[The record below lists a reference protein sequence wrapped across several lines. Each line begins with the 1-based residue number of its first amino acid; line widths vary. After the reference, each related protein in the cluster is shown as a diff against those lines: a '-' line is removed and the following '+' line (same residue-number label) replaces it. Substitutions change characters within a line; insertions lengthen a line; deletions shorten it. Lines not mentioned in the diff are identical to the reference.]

1 MAYESVSP
9 IAYPGARW
17 RRGFRRVRS
26 GQRGKVGVPRDVF
39 LDYLTS
45 DERFARTAGR
55 AAPGLVAVRPE
66 LLRALRAGGGLIRAA
81 EAPGWLVVVPD
92 AEQAARLAAELAVYL
107 ERDVET
113 LPARGVLYGADVA
126 PAAHVL
132 GQRQR
137 ALAALEQGGGV
148 VVADAVALLE
158 RFIPLAL
165 QPRPLRAGARA
176 PRSPSTTCS
185 PRSPASGYE
194 RAEQVRERG
203 EFAVR
208 GGLVDVYPSTGDP
221 VRAEF
226 WGDTVESLRRF
237 SVFSQRAVAEVE
249 RCLVTTAIEVDPTGD
264 EVQAAVSQELAPW
277 ELAGRDETPD
287 EAYRR
292 AETRALARLVE
303 PLRRP
308 RPPSAR
314 SALCAWR
321 ASAPT
326 TSCARWPAST
336 PSSSTALPGEVRERF
351 YLPLLEARRLL
362 SDAVRA
368 RPRAARPARAV
379 PRRPAAGGRARHHA
393 PPSATCAAWPTTATG
408 SSSSSAT
415 PARPAAPATG

>member
-1 MAYESVSP
+1 MLA
-9 IAYPGARW
+9 
-17 RRGFRRVRS
+17 
-26 GQRGKVGVPRDVF
+26 
-39 LDYLTS
+39 
-45 DERFARTAGR
+45 
-55 AAPGLVAVRPE
+55 
-66 LLRALRAGGGLIRAA
+66 GLIRAA

-92 AEQAARLAAELAVYL
+92 AEQAARLAAELSVYL

-137 ALAALEQGGGV
+137 ALAALEQGDGV

-165 QPRPLRAGARA
+165 QPPPLALVSRA
-176 PRSPSTTCS
+176 PRSRSTQVLAGL
-185 PRSPASGYE
+185 ASLGYE

-208 GGLVDVYPSTGDP
+208 GGIVDVYPSTGDP
-221 VRAEF
+221 VRVEF

-249 RCLVTTAIEVDPTGD
+249 RCLVTTASEVDPTGD
-264 EVQAAVSQELAPW
+264 EVQAAVSQELASW

-287 EAYRR
+287 DAYRR
-292 AETRALARLVE
+292 AETRALARLSSRFVDLAAR
-303 PLRRP
+303 LRAARP
-308 RPPSAR
+308 APG
-314 SALCAWR
+314 R

-336 PSSSTALPGEVRERF
+336 PSLP
-351 YLPLLEARRLL
+351 P
-362 SDAVRA
+362 
-368 RPRAARPARAV
+368 PCPARCA
-379 PRRPAAGGRARHHA
+379 
-393 PPSATCAAWPTTATG
+393 SASTCRCSRCAAC
-408 SSSSSAT
+408 
-415 PARPAAPATG
+415 